1 MSASSILV
9 VVFMFACTAQARG
22 ESAIIA
28 NSNFGAFH
36 FFNVTARLALA
47 IILGPFGVH
56 LLKFTP
62 DTNSGSLTQYLGL
75 LEFPVEICDPL
86 PITTHTRRT

>member
-1 MSASSILV
+1 MSASSLLV
-9 VVFMFACTAQARG
+9 VVFMFACTAQATG
-22 ESAIIA
+22 KSAMTT

-47 IILGPFGVH
+47 SIFGPFGVH

-62 DTNSGSLTQYLGL
+62 DTNPGSLKHYLGL

-86 PITTHTRRT
+86 GPG